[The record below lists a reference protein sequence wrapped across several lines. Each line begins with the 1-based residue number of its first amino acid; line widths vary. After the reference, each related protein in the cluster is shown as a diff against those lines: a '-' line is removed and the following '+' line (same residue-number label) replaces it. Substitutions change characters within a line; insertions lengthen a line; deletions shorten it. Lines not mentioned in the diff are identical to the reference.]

1 MSARLLI
8 FSSIGLA
15 CLIPGQALAAPG
27 DHLGDETTQV
37 VPFLEAGVFHRT
49 NAFLV
54 EGPSGGG
61 AEPVAGTAFVIRPGI
76 GLRAKSSGIELNLDF
91 DYEAKKYFQAEV
103 TNLDRFNTIGLKG
116 GLKYLPDGAK
126 VGFRVSDDFSVS
138 GYEAEDE
145 AGVAESAYQQHLVN
159 DLDAFIMVQPGGPLE
174 VDAGFGVQ
182 IDQWNVPEEFKSD
195 PSERDLDLGL
205 TSGLTGPGLNSRIG
219 YGPALDARWRF
230 FPKTAV
236 VLDVRHEWF
245 RWRDNVVDA
254 QGDGISTQDVGDFLA
269 VPDGRATRV
278 KAGLRGRV
286 TSKLVVGAVAGYG
299 QAIYNEDSVSE
310 QAAELGLEETTE
322 LDPSQAGFA
331 VDRKRFD
338 EGILLELDT
347 EYEIAE
353 AQTFVV
359 GFRRDFQDVYFTNYV
374 NYDRVNVGYNAIFAR
389 KVGLGVNSAYRFE
402 RYKGEVSRNDH
413 MVLVGGEARYIAT
426 DYLDIKGGVNWVR
439 RASADKL
446 HAEIEYDDV
455 RLTLGARFTY

>member
-1 MSARLLI
+1 M
-8 FSSIGLA
+8 
-15 CLIPGQALAAPG
+15 AAPG
-27 DHLGDETTQV
+27 DHLGDETTQL
-37 VPFLEAGVFHRT
+37 VPYLEAGIFHRT

-54 EGPSGGG
+54 EGPAGGG

-76 GLRAKSSGIELNLDF
+76 GLRAKGSGFELNLDF

-126 VGFRVSDDFSVS
+126 VGFRIADSFSIS

-145 AGVAESAYQQHLVN
+145 AGVADSAYQQHLVN
-159 DLDAFIMVQPGGPLE
+159 DLGGFILIQPGGPLE
-174 VDAGFGVQ
+174 VDAGFRVQ
-182 IDQWNVPEEFKSD
+182 VDQWNVPEEFKSAASD
-195 PSERDLDLGL
+195 RDLDLGL
-205 TSGLTGPGLNSRIG
+205 TSGLTGPGLNSRFG
-219 YGPALDARWRF
+219 YGPAVDARWRF

-236 VLDVRHEWF
+236 VLDFRHEWF
-245 RWRDNVVDA
+245 RWQDNVVDA
-254 QGDGISTQDVGDFLA
+254 QGDGISSQDVGDFLA
-269 VPDGRATRV
+269 IPDGRTTRV
-278 KAGLRGRV
+278 KGGLRGRV

-299 QAIYNEDSVSE
+299 QAIYNEDSVTE
-310 QAAELGLEETTE
+310 QAAELGLETTTE
-322 LDPSQAGFA
+322 LDPTGAGFD

-338 EGILLELDT
+338 EGILLEVDA
-347 EYEIAE
+347 EYEPAE
-353 AQTFVV
+353 AQKILL

-374 NYDRVNVGYNAIFAR
+374 NYDRVSLGYDAIFAR
-389 KVGLGVNSAYRFE
+389 KVGLGLSSAYRYE

-413 MVLVGGEARYIAT
+413 MLLLGGEARYIAT
-426 DYLDIKGGVNWVR
+426 DYLDIKGGVNWAR